1 MRFHFWGVHRSTVS
15 GSGCDGL
22 GLRHSNKVA
31 CLAFLVGENIGDLGA
46 GDDGAAP
53 GCFVTDTGPG
63 FVMMSGDVGGV
74 QRSTTSAGLAGRAGE
89 DSPSSANASFFLAS
103 ILFIAAGSGS
113 RPAANRLS
121 SEAESC
127 DPSRSSDFPENDSFL
142 FDPGVCG
149 IGVLATDAGVGAAG
163 GGDAS
168 PASATPIGAAARGLR
183 LEKKEVMSC

>member
-31 CLAFLVGENIGDLGA
+31 CLAFLVGENIGDFGA

-53 GCFVTDTGPG
+53 GCFVADTRPG
-63 FVMMSGDVGGV
+63 FGIGGDVGGV
-74 QRSTTSAGLAGRAGE
+74 QRSTTSAGLTGRAGE
-89 DSPSSANASFFLAS
+89 DSPSSAKASFFLAS

-127 DPSRSSDFPENDSFL
+127 DPSRFSDFPENDSFL

-149 IGVLATDAGVGAAG
+149 IGVLAADAGVGAAG

-168 PASATPIGAAARGLR
+168 PASAIGTAARGLR
-183 LEKKEVMSC
+183 LEKKEVISC

>member
-63 FVMMSGDVGGV
+63 FWMMSGDVGGV

-127 DPSRSSDFPENDSFL
+127 DPSRFSDFPENDSFL

-168 PASATPIGAAARGLR
+168 PASAIGTAARGLR

>member
-1 MRFHFWGVHRSTVS
+1 
-15 GSGCDGL
+15 L

-74 QRSTTSAGLAGRAGE
+74 QRSTTSAGLAG
-89 DSPSSANASFFLAS
+89 SSANASFFLAS

>member
-74 QRSTTSAGLAGRAGE
+74 QRSTTSAGLDGPRRGGQPLVRE
-89 DSPSSANASFFLAS
+89 RQFLPR
-103 ILFIAAGSGS
+103 I
-113 RPAANRLS
+113 
-121 SEAESC
+121 
-127 DPSRSSDFPENDSFL
+127 DPLHRRRVRVE
-142 FDPGVCG
+142 
-149 IGVLATDAGVGAAG
+149 T
-163 GGDAS
+163 
-168 PASATPIGAAARGLR
+168 RG
-183 LEKKEVMSC
+183 